1 MLSANGLGLPDAYI
15 ETIDR
20 VKLSLLLMTLAIQ
33 DCRRELKSTSVR
45 LFLGSYRSFVSA
57 PLDTHPRT
65 GDPPRR
71 IGRKRFPCARGETD
85 DNARARN
92 KTLSLQ
98 IPVTTNPCHYVS
110 MSLQLPVTTHPC
122 HYRHPCHLKPLSLLY
137 TSLSLQKSLSRHIP
151 VTTTPCHYK
160 CLSLNN
166 SCHYKSL

>member
-1 MLSANGLGLPDAYI
+1 MRTCCALPPHIWLWNLILTMLSANGLGFPDAHI
-15 ETIDR
+15 ETVDR

-92 KTLSLQ
+92 NGVQLKAKCR
-98 IPVTTNPCHYVS
+98 TN
-110 MSLQLPVTTHPC
+110 
-122 HYRHPCHLKPLSLLY
+122 
-137 TSLSLQKSLSRHIP
+137 
-151 VTTTPCHYK
+151 
-160 CLSLNN
+160 
-166 SCHYKSL
+166 